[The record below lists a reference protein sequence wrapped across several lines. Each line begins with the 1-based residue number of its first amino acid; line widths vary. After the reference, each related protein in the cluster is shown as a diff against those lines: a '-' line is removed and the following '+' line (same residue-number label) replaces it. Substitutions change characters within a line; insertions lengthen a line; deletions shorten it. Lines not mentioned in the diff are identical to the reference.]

1 MPPLR
6 PLAPTRRG
14 IGPSGR
20 GHAVPRRTRAVISAV
35 LAAGFVLAAGPTV
48 AGAVSPTASFTPSDS
63 YVALGDS
70 YTAGPGLP
78 PAAVTGSGAPAPTAC
93 QRSSG
98 NYPTLV
104 AKDLGLT
111 LRDASCLGA
120 STKDL
125 AQSQGPGIPPQLS
138 ALSPSTAL
146 VSLGIGGNDL
156 GFSSIVT
163 NCAAATPWGA
173 TKVGWHCGAH
183 YSVDGVNDL
192 VATVHQVG
200 QRVTAALADIRARAP
215 VARVF
220 VVGYPDIVPASGSG
234 CWPKVPFSSADL
246 SFVRGIE
253 DDLNATLDQAATAAG
268 DQFVNMA
275 GASAA
280 HSACTPV
287 ATRWVEPLVPLHG
300 GFPLHPS
307 ADGMAGMAQ
316 VLEGAVTST

>member
-1 MPPLR
+1 MNGSFKVFGGLPLR
-6 PLAPTRRG
+6 RALTAGAGALAAVWA
-14 IGPSGR
+14 ISAGPVVASAVSS
-20 GHAVPRRTRAVISAV
+20 AVPS
-35 LAAGFVLAAGPTV
+35 
-48 AGAVSPTASFTPSDS
+48 SPS

-78 PAAVTGSGAPAPTAC
+78 SDPGTATTPDAPAAC
-93 QRSSG
+93 QRSSD

-111 LRDASCLGA
+111 LHDVSCLGA

-125 AQSQGPGIPPQLS
+125 AASQGPGIPPQLS
-138 ALSPSTAL
+138 ALNASTAL

-173 TKVGWHCGAH
+173 TKVGWDCDAH
-183 YSVDGVNDL
+183 YAADGANDL
-192 VATVHQVG
+192 VATVRQVG
-200 QRVTAALADIRARAP
+200 QKVATALADIRDRAP
-215 VARVF
+215 AARVF

-234 CWPKVPFSSADL
+234 CWPKVPFSSRDL

-253 DDLNATLDQAATAAG
+253 DDLNATLQRQATAAG
-268 DQFVNMA
+268 DGFVNMA
-275 GASAA
+275 VASAT
-280 HSACTPV
+280 HNACTPV

-316 VLEGAVTST
+316 VLEGAVAST

>member
-6 PLAPTRRG
+6 PSASVSRRVG
-14 IGPSGR
+14 SSGR
-20 GHAVPRRTRAVISAV
+20 HQVALLRARTFASCALAVAVVV
-35 LAAGFVLAAGPTV
+35 LAGPTV
-48 AGAVSPTASFTPSDS
+48 ASGVSPTASLSRS

-78 PAAVTGSGAPAPTAC
+78 PASASGSSAAPVAC
-93 QRSSG
+93 QRSSD

-104 AKDLGLT
+104 AKELGLT
-111 LRDASCLGA
+111 LHDASCLGA

-125 AQSQGPGIPPQLS
+125 MRSQGPGIPPQLS
-138 ALSPSTAL
+138 ALNASTAL

-173 TKVGWHCGAH
+173 TKVGWDCGSH
-183 YSVDGVNDL
+183 YAVDGVDDL
-192 VATVHQVG
+192 VAGVRQVG
-200 QRVTAALADIRARAP
+200 QKVAAALADIRDRAP
-215 VARVF
+215 AARVF

-234 CWPKVPFSSADL
+234 CWPKVPFSSHDL

-253 DDLNATLDQAATAAG
+253 DDLNSTLHRDATAAG
-268 DQFVNMA
+268 DEFVNMA
-275 GASAA
+275 VASAA
-280 HSACTPV
+280 HNACTPV

>member
-6 PLAPTRRG
+6 PLASMRRRLG
-14 IGPSGR
+14 LSGR
-20 GHAVPRRTRAVISAV
+20 RHVVLGRARPVGSAL
-35 LAAGFVLAAGPTV
+35 LAAGFVMLVGPSV
-48 AGAVSPTASFTPSDS
+48 ASAVSPTASLSPPPSPS

-78 PAAVTGSGAPAPTAC
+78 PVSATGAGPPAPAAC
-93 QRSSG
+93 ERSSD

-104 AKDLGLT
+104 AKDLGVT

-125 AQSQGPGIPPQLS
+125 TGSQGSGIPPQLS

-173 TKVGWHCGAH
+173 TKVGWHCGSH
-183 YSVDGVNDL
+183 YSVDGVDDL
-192 VATVHQVG
+192 VATVQQVG
-200 QRVTAALADIRARAP
+200 QRVTTALADIRARAP
-215 VARVF
+215 MARVF

-253 DDLNATLDQAATAAG
+253 DDLNATLHHAATAAG
-268 DQFVNMA
+268 DEFVNMA
-275 GASAA
+275 NASAA
-280 HSACTPV
+280 HSACNP
-287 ATRWVEPLVPLHG
+287 A
-300 GFPLHPS
+300 
-307 ADGMAGMAQ
+307 A
-316 VLEGAVTST
+316 

>member
-1 MPPLR
+1 ML
-6 PLAPTRRG
+6 
-14 IGPSGR
+14 IGSD
-20 GHAVPRRTRAVISAV
+20 
-35 LAAGFVLAAGPTV
+35 V
-48 AGAVSPTASFTPSDS
+48 ANAVSPTAILPPS

-78 PAAVTGSGAPAPTAC
+78 AATTTGSSRPDPAAC
-93 QRSSG
+93 QRASD

-104 AKDLGLT
+104 ARALGVT

-120 STKDL
+120 STGDL
-125 AQSQGPGIPPQLS
+125 TASQGPGIPPQLA
-138 ALSPSTAL
+138 ALSPSTSL

-173 TKVGWHCGAH
+173 TKVGWHCGSH
-183 YSVDGVNDL
+183 YAADGVDDL
-192 VATVHQVG
+192 VATVKQVG
-200 QRVTAALADIRARAP
+200 QKVDTVLADIRARAP
-215 VARVF
+215 AARVF

-246 SFVRGIE
+246 TFVRGIE
-253 DDLNATLDQAATAAG
+253 DDLNTTLQRDAAAAG
-268 DQFVNMA
+268 DEFVNMA
-275 GASAA
+275 VASAD
-280 HSACTPV
+280 HNACTPV
-287 ATRWVEPLVPLHG
+287 TTRWVEPLVPLHG

-316 VLEGAVTST
+316 VLEGAITRT

>member
-1 MPPLR
+1 VSRRVGWPGRRSVILLR
-6 PLAPTRRG
+6 ARTVVASALA
-14 IGPSGR
+14 I
-20 GHAVPRRTRAVISAV
+20 
-35 LAAGFVLAAGPTV
+35 GFVVLVSPRV
-48 AGAVSPTASFTPSDS
+48 ANGVSPTVPLSPS

-78 PAAVTGSGAPAPTAC
+78 PASASGSNAPDPSAC
-93 QRSSG
+93 QRSSD

-104 AKDLGLT
+104 ANELGLT
-111 LRDASCLGA
+111 LHDASCLGA

-125 AQSQGPGIPPQLS
+125 TRSQGPGIPPQLS
-138 ALSPSTAL
+138 ALNASTAL

-173 TKVGWHCGAH
+173 TKVGWNCGPH
-183 YSVDGVNDL
+183 YAVDGVDDL
-192 VATVHQVG
+192 VASVRQVG
-200 QRVTAALADIRARAP
+200 QKVADALADIRVRAP
-215 VARVF
+215 AAKVF

-234 CWPKVPFSSADL
+234 CWPKVPFSSRDL

-253 DDLNATLDQAATAAG
+253 DDLNATLHRDAMAAG
-268 DQFVNMA
+268 DEFVNMA
-275 GASAA
+275 VASAA
-280 HSACTPV
+280 HNACTPV